1 MQPATRAYDKSE
13 VEIPSSSG
21 RYSPSQRNVE
31 LNPLLGQ
38 LVTKDNGADGSTQYH
53 LNHDT
58 ALYLTTMSQDD
69 ATTLQTGLDMMAK
82 CESECAMQFRPLK
95 CSVLSLSRSHPKQ
108 YQYKPHGHVHQ
119 HTTSVKY
126 LDVTI

>member
-53 LNHDT
+53 LN
-58 ALYLTTMSQDD
+58 
-69 ATTLQTGLDMMAK
+69 
-82 CESECAMQFRPLK
+82 R
-95 CSVLSLSRSHPKQ
+95 
-108 YQYKPHGHVHQ
+108 
-119 HTTSVKY
+119 
-126 LDVTI
+126 INI